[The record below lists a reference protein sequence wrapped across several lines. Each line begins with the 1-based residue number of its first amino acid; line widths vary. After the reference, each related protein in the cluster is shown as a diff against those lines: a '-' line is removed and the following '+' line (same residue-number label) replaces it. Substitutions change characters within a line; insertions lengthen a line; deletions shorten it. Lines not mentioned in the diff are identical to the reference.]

1 MQVLFG
7 TLKKHRVIFRNPT
20 ARLSAGTGDR
30 TVPLPLPDDELIA
43 IATDATGPERRLL
56 FVLAPIQALRATQMR
71 QLRRDDIDVGNRRL
85 SVNGHVR
92 PLDDATLKAL
102 SVYLRHRRDRW
113 PLSTNPHLLVSQQ
126 TAYEDGPIS
135 SYWIKKRW
143 RGMTASLER
152 IRRDRQVDELLA
164 TGPDPLHF
172 MAVFGSSATTATLY
186 ADAVADMLT
195 TTIEHVTIS
204 TTSDTD

>member
-1 MQVLFG
+1 
-7 TLKKHRVIFRNPT
+7 
-20 ARLSAGTGDR
+20 
-30 TVPLPLPDDELIA
+30 
-43 IATDATGPERRLL
+43 
-56 FVLAPIQALRATQMR
+56 
-71 QLRRDDIDVGNRRL
+71 
-85 SVNGHVR
+85 
-92 PLDDATLKAL
+92 
-102 SVYLRHRRDRW
+102 
-113 PLSTNPHLLVSQQ
+113 
-126 TAYEDGPIS
+126 
-135 SYWIKKRW
+135 
-143 RGMTASLER
+143 MTASLER